1 MVFEKFALKA
11 ACLAATI
18 LLVAAC
24 ETPVEEG
31 KQTSGTGGAKQETQV
46 AKSGQDKKT
55 PMEKAEIK
63 TSMENKVVPG
73 SQEDLVLKVGDQIQF
88 DLDKSVLR
96 ADARQIVERW
106 ADWLQQYPAVMV
118 TIEGHCD
125 ERGTRE
131 YNLGLG
137 ERRADAARKFLIA
150 LGVNGDR
157 IGTISYGKER
167 PLCVSSNEGC
177 WAQNRRGMLLVN

>member
-11 ACLAATI
+11 VCLAATI

-24 ETPVEEG
+24 ETPVEE
-31 KQTSGTGGAKQETQV
+31 KADASGTGSAKQMT
-46 AKSGQDKKT
+46 
-55 PMEKAEIK
+55 KAEPK
-63 TSMENKVVPG
+63 AMMESKVAPG
-73 SQEDLVLKVGDQIQF
+73 SQEDLVLNVGSQIQF
-88 DLDKSVLR
+88 AYDKSNLR
-96 ADARQIVERW
+96 TNARRTVERW
-106 ADWLQQYPAVMV
+106 ADWMQQYPAVTV

-137 ERRADAARKFLIA
+137 ERRADSARKYLIA
-150 LGVNGDR
+150 LGVNADR

-167 PLCVSSNEGC
+167 PVCVSSNEAC
-177 WAQNRRGMLLVN
+177 WLQNRRGMLNVN

>member
-1 MVFEKFALKA
+1 MVFEKFAIKA

-24 ETPVEEG
+24 ETPVEE
-31 KQTSGTGGAKQETQV
+31 KADASGTGGAQQET
-46 AKSGQDKKT
+46 T
-55 PMEKAEIK
+55 TMTKAEPK
-63 TSMENKVVPG
+63 AMESKVIPG
-73 SQEDLVLKVGDQIQF
+73 SQEDLVLNVGSQIHF
-88 DLDKSVLR
+88 DFDKSNLR
-96 ADARQIVERW
+96 PDDRRIVERW
-106 ADWLQQYPAVMV
+106 ADWLNQYPAVTV

-137 ERRADAARKFLIA
+137 ERRADSARKYLIA
-150 LGVNGDR
+150 LGIDADR

-167 PLCVSSNEGC
+167 PLCVTSNEAC
-177 WAQNRRGMLLVN
+177 WAQNRRDMLRVN

>member
-1 MVFEKFALKA
+1 MAFVNFAMKGV
-11 ACLAATI
+11 CLAATI

-24 ETPVEEG
+24 ETPVEES
-31 KQTSGTGGAKQETQV
+31 KQTSGSGGAKQETKM
-46 AKSGQDKKT
+46 AKHKHAH
-55 PMEKAEIK
+55 MEKK
-63 TSMENKVVPG
+63 KPSMDNKIVPG
-73 SQEDLVLKVGDQIQF
+73 SQEDLVLKVGNQIQF

-96 ADARQIVERW
+96 DDARETVKRW
-106 ADWLQQYPAVMV
+106 GDWLQQYPAVTA

-137 ERRADAARKFLIA
+137 ERRADAARKYLIA
-150 LGVNGDR
+150 LGVNADR

-167 PLCVSSNEGC
+167 PLCISSNVGC
-177 WAQNRRGMLLVN
+177 WKQNRRGMLMVK

>member
-24 ETPVEEG
+24 ETPVEE
-31 KQTSGTGGAKQETQV
+31 KADASGAGAATTMTTETKPK
-46 AKSGQDKKT
+46 AM
-55 PMEKAEIK
+55 ME
-63 TSMENKVVPG
+63 SKVVPG
-73 SQEDLVLKVGDQIQF
+73 SQEDLVLNVGSQIQF
-88 DLDKSVLR
+88 AYDKSNLR
-96 ADARQIVERW
+96 ADARRVVERW
-106 ADWLQQYPAVMV
+106 ADWLRQYPAVTV

-137 ERRADAARKFLIA
+137 ERRADSARKYLIA
-150 LGVNGDR
+150 LGINADR
-157 IGTISYGKER
+157 MGTISYGKER
-167 PLCVSSNEGC
+167 PLCVSSNEAC
-177 WAQNRRGMLLVN
+177 YSQNRRDMLLVN

>member
-1 MVFEKFALKA
+1 MVFEKITLKA

-24 ETPVEEG
+24 ETPVEE
-31 KQTSGTGGAKQETQV
+31 KADASGTGGAKQETTTAKKAEMKQE
-46 AKSGQDKKT
+46 AKS
-55 PMEKAEIK
+55 
-63 TSMENKVVPG
+63 SMEQKVAPG
-73 SQEDLVLKVGDQIQF
+73 SQEDLVLNVGAQVHF
-88 DLDKSVLR
+88 DFDKSVLR
-96 ADARQIVERW
+96 PDARAIVERW
-106 ADWLQQYPAVMV
+106 ADWMKQYPAVTV

-137 ERRADAARKFLIA
+137 ERRADSARKYLIA
-150 LGVNGDR
+150 LGINADR

-167 PLCVSSNEGC
+167 PVCVSSNEGC

>member
-24 ETPVEEG
+24 ETPVEE
-31 KQTSGTGGAKQETQV
+31 KADTSGTGGARQETKMV
-46 AKSGQDKKT
+46 K
-55 PMEKAEIK
+55 KAEMK
-63 TSMENKVVPG
+63 AEMKSTMEPKVAPG
-73 SQEDLVLKVGDQIQF
+73 SQEDLVLNVGSQIQY
-88 DLDKSVLR
+88 DYDQSVLR
-96 ADARQIVERW
+96 SDSRQVVERW
-106 ADWLQQYPAVMV
+106 AKWLQQYPAVTV

-137 ERRADAARKFLIA
+137 ERRADAARKYLIA
-150 LGVNGDR
+150 LGVNADR
-157 IGTISYGKER
+157 VGTISYGKER
-167 PLCVSSNEGC
+167 PLCVSSNDGC

>member
-24 ETPVEEG
+24 ETPVEE
-31 KQTSGTGGAKQETQV
+31 KANASGSGGAKQTTMQKE
-46 AKSGQDKKT
+46 APKAAMKSEMT
-55 PMEKAEIK
+55 P
-63 TSMENKVVPG
+63 KVIPG
-73 SQEDLVLKVGDQIQF
+73 SQEDLVVNIGSQIQY
-88 DLDKSVLR
+88 DYDRSNLR
-96 ADARQIVERW
+96 SDARKVVERW
-106 ADWLQQYPAVMV
+106 AGWLQQYPALTV

-137 ERRADAARKFLIA
+137 ERRADSARKYLIA
-150 LGVNGDR
+150 LGINADR
-157 IGTISYGKER
+157 VGTISYGKER
-167 PLCVSSNEGC
+167 PVCVSSNDACYG
-177 WAQNRRGMLLVN
+177 QNRRGMLLVN

>member
-24 ETPVEEG
+24 GTPAEE
-31 KQTSGTGGAKQETQV
+31 KADASGTGGAKQST
-46 AKSGQDKKT
+46 SMMT
-55 PMEKAEIK
+55 KAEPK
-63 TSMENKVVPG
+63 AMMKSKVIPG
-73 SQEDLVLKVGDQIQF
+73 SQEDLVLNIGGQIQF
-88 DLDKSVLR
+88 DFDKSNLR
-96 ADARQIVERW
+96 TDSRRVVERW
-106 ADWLQQYPAVMV
+106 ADWMRQYPAVTV

-137 ERRADAARKFLIA
+137 ERRADSARKYLIA
-150 LGVNGDR
+150 LGINADR
-157 IGTISYGKER
+157 VGTISYGKER
-167 PLCVSSNEGC
+167 PLCVSSNEEC
-177 WAQNRRGMLLVN
+177 WSQNRRDMLLVN

>member
-24 ETPVEEG
+24 ETPVEE
-31 KQTSGTGGAKQETQV
+31 KADASGSGGAKQSTTTTQK
-46 AKSGQDKKT
+46 APKDEMKATMT
-55 PMEKAEIK
+55 P
-63 TSMENKVVPG
+63 KVVPG
-73 SQEDLVLKVGDQIQF
+73 SQEDLVLNVGSQIQF
-88 DLDKSVLR
+88 DFDKSNLR
-96 ADARQIVERW
+96 PDARKVVERW
-106 ADWLQQYPAVMV
+106 ADWLQQYPAVTV

-137 ERRADAARKFLIA
+137 ERRADSARKYLIA
-150 LGVNGDR
+150 LGINADR
-157 IGTISYGKER
+157 VGTISYGKER
-167 PLCVSSNEGC
+167 PLCVSSHEAC
-177 WAQNRRGMLLVN
+177 WSQNRRDMLLVN

>member
-1 MVFEKFALKA
+1 MAFVNVAMKA

-18 LLVAAC
+18 ILVAAC
-24 ETPVEEG
+24 ETPVEES
-31 KQTSGTGGAKQETQV
+31 QETSGSGGAKQETKM
-46 AKSGQDKKT
+46 AKHKHAHVEKKK
-55 PMEKAEIK
+55 PSIDGKI
-63 TSMENKVVPG
+63 VPG
-73 SQEDLVLKVGDQIQF
+73 SQDDLVLKVGNQIQF

-96 ADARQIVERW
+96 EDARETVQLWR
-106 ADWLQQYPAVMV
+106 DWLQQYPAVTA

-137 ERRADAARKFLIA
+137 ERRADAARKYLIA
-150 LGVNGDR
+150 LGVNANR

-167 PLCVSSNEGC
+167 PLCISSNEGC
-177 WAQNRRGMLLVN
+177 WAQNRRGMLMVK

>member
-55 PMEKAEIK
+55 PMKKAEIK
-63 TSMENKVVPG
+63 SSLENKVAPG
-73 SQEDLVLKVGDQIQF
+73 SQEDLVLNVGNQIQY
-88 DLDKSVLR
+88 DYDQSTLR
-96 ADARQIVERW
+96 SDSRQVVERW
-106 ADWLQQYPAVMV
+106 ADWLRQYPAVTV

-137 ERRADAARKFLIA
+137 ERRADAARKYLIA
-150 LGVNGDR
+150 LGINADHRSFG
-157 IGTISYGKER
+157 GKICVIVPPAKAHR
-167 PLCVSSNEGC
+167 PLDQLFEQLRV
-177 WAQNRRGMLLVN
+177 AQA

>member
-24 ETPVEEG
+24 ETPVDETA
-31 KQTSGTGGAKQETQV
+31 KASGSGGAKQETTM
-46 AKSGQDKKT
+46 AKKDGMKKADMKSEMT
-55 PMEKAEIK
+55 Q
-63 TSMENKVVPG
+63 KVMPG
-73 SQEDLVLKVGDQIQF
+73 SQEDLVLNVGSQIQY
-88 DLDKSVLR
+88 DYDQATLR
-96 ADARQIVERW
+96 SDSRQVVERW
-106 ADWLQQYPAVMV
+106 ADWLRQYPAVTV

-137 ERRADAARKFLIA
+137 ERRADAARKYLIA
-150 LGVNGDR
+150 LGINADR
-157 IGTISYGKER
+157 VGTISYGKER
-167 PLCVSSNEGC
+167 PVCVSSNDGC
-177 WAQNRRGMLLVN
+177 YAQNRRGMLLVN

>member
-1 MVFEKFALKA
+1 MVFEKFALRA

-24 ETPVEEG
+24 ETTVEEG
-31 KQTSGTGGAKQETQV
+31 KQTSGTGGATQEPQV

-63 TSMENKVVPG
+63 TSMENRVVPG

-88 DLDKSVLR
+88 DLDKSVIR

-106 ADWLQQYPAVMV
+106 ADWLQQYPAVIV

-167 PLCVSSNEGC
+167 PLFVSSNEGC

>member
-1 MVFEKFALKA
+1 MAFVNFAKKA
-11 ACLAATI
+11 ACLAAAI

-24 ETPVEEG
+24 ETPVEET
-31 KQTSGTGGAKQETQV
+31 QNTSGSGGAKQETKM
-46 AKSGQDKKT
+46 AKHKHAH
-55 PMEKAEIK
+55 MEKEKSSID
-63 TSMENKVVPG
+63 NKVLPG
-73 SQEDLVLKVGDQIQF
+73 SQEDLVLKIGNQIQF

-96 ADARQIVERW
+96 DDARQTVKRW
-106 ADWLQQYPAVMV
+106 SDWLRQYPAVTV

-137 ERRADAARKFLIA
+137 ERRADAARKYLIA
-150 LGVNGDR
+150 LGVNADR

-167 PLCVSSNEGC
+167 PLCISSSEGC
-177 WAQNRRGMLLVN
+177 WAQNRRGMLMIN

>member
-24 ETPVEEG
+24 ETPVEE
-31 KQTSGTGGAKQETQV
+31 KADASGSGSAKQATV
-46 AKSGQDKKT
+46 MAKKA
-55 PMEKAEIK
+55 PMEKAEMK
-63 TSMENKVVPG
+63 SDMADKVLPG
-73 SQEDLVLKVGDQIQF
+73 SQEDLVLNIGSQIQY
-88 DLDKSVLR
+88 DYDQATLR
-96 ADARQIVERW
+96 RDSRLVVERW
-106 ADWLQQYPAVMV
+106 AEWLQQYPAVTV

-137 ERRADAARKFLIA
+137 ERRADSARKYLIA
-150 LGVNGDR
+150 LGVNADR

-167 PLCVSSNEGC
+167 PLCVSSNAGC
-177 WAQNRRGMLLVN
+177 YSQNRRGMLLVN

>member
-1 MVFEKFALKA
+1 MVFEKFAIKA

-24 ETPVEEG
+24 ETPVEE
-31 KQTSGTGGAKQETQV
+31 KAEASGTGGAKEST
-46 AKSGQDKKT
+46 T
-55 PMEKAEIK
+55 MMTKAEPK
-63 TSMENKVVPG
+63 AMMESKVVPG
-73 SQEDLVLKVGDQIQF
+73 SQENLVLNVGSQIQF
-88 DLDKSVLR
+88 DYDKSNLLP
-96 ADARQIVERW
+96 DARRVVERW
-106 ADWLQQYPAVMV
+106 ADWLQQYPAVTV

-137 ERRADAARKFLIA
+137 ERRADSARKYLIA
-150 LGVNGDR
+150 LGVNADR

-167 PLCVSSNEGC
+167 PLCVSSNEAC
-177 WAQNRRGMLLVN
+177 WSQNRRDMLLVN

>member
-24 ETPVEEG
+24 ETPVEE
-31 KQTSGTGGAKQETQV
+31 KADTSGSGGAKQSTMQK
-46 AKSGQDKKT
+46 APKT
-55 PMEKAEIK
+55 EMKA
-63 TSMENKVVPG
+63 TMAPKVIPG
-73 SQEDLVLKVGDQIQF
+73 SQEDLVLNIGSQVHYDY
-88 DLDKSVLR
+88 DRSNLR
-96 ADARQIVERW
+96 PDARQVVERW
-106 ADWLQQYPAVMV
+106 ADWLQQYPAVTV

-137 ERRADAARKFLIA
+137 ERRADSARKYLIA
-150 LGVNGDR
+150 LGVNADR

-167 PLCVSSNEGC
+167 PACVSSNEAC
-177 WAQNRRGMLLVN
+177 WSQNRRGMLLVN

>member
-24 ETPVEEG
+24 ETPVEE
-31 KQTSGTGGAKQETQV
+31 KADASGSGGAKQSTTTMQKAPKTETKATMAPKV
-46 AKSGQDKKT
+46 A
-55 PMEKAEIK
+55 
-63 TSMENKVVPG
+63 PG
-73 SQEDLVLKVGDQIQF
+73 SQEDLVLNVGSQIHYDYDQ
-88 DLDKSVLR
+88 SNLR
-96 ADARQIVERW
+96 TDARQVVERW
-106 ADWLQQYPAVMV
+106 ADWLKQYPAVTV

-137 ERRADAARKFLIA
+137 ERRADSARKYLIA
-150 LGVNGDR
+150 LGVNADR

-167 PLCVSSNEGC
+167 PACVSSNKAC
-177 WAQNRRGMLLVN
+177 WSQNRRGMLLVN

>member
-1 MVFEKFALKA
+1 MVFEKFALKE

-24 ETPVEEG
+24 ETPVEE
-31 KQTSGTGGAKQETQV
+31 KADTSGSGGAKQTTMMKKEPKTEMKPM
-46 AKSGQDKKT
+46 AKSTAPQV
-55 PMEKAEIK
+55 M
-63 TSMENKVVPG
+63 PG
-73 SQEDLVLKVGDQIQF
+73 SQEDLVLNVGSQIQF
-88 DLDKSVLR
+88 GYDQSNLR
-96 ADARQIVERW
+96 DGDRKVVERW
-106 ADWLQQYPAVMV
+106 ADWLKQYPAVTV

-137 ERRADAARKFLIA
+137 ERRADSARKYLIA
-150 LGVNGDR
+150 LGINADR

-167 PLCVSSNEGC
+167 PLCVSSNDAC
-177 WAQNRRGMLLVN
+177 YSQNRRDMLLVN